1 MTCRLYWQL
10 DQANDAD
17 DLTLCVTD
25 RILSAWSIGEEP
37 TWFSRWGK
45 EEKKKLGENNK
56 KKMKTTKKRRSNRVF
71 WPLLLTPSWTRRTS
85 STTPD
90 ETLRWDSIKNL
101 SIEQPRKYIEKCI
114 RRLKMGRRPDCEMIC
129 LQRRNGWV
137 GGGDLFLCW
146 SKLLLLLGHA
156 SFVALYLSGRAW
168 THSPS
173 SP

>member
-1 MTCRLYWQL
+1 MTCRLCWQL
-10 DQANDAD
+10 DQPNDAD

-25 RILSAWSIGEEP
+25 RILSAWSIGEEG
-37 TWFSRWGK
+37 TWFSRWGR
-45 EEKKKLGENNK
+45 KKIGEP
-56 KKMKTTKKRRSNRVF
+56 KKRRSNRVF
-71 WPLLLTPSWTRRTS
+71 WPLLLTPSWARRTG

-101 SIEQPRKYIEKCI
+101 SIEQPRNYTEKCI

-129 LQRRNGWV
+129 LRRRNGWR
-137 GGGDLFLCW
+137 GDLFLCW
-146 SKLLLLLGHA
+146 SKLLLLGMLF

-173 SP
+173 SAPLKRNFVKK

>member
-1 MTCRLYWQL
+1 MECRFIIWNRTRKFNFVGKREIEMTCRLYWQL

-37 TWFSRWGK
+37 TWFSRWGT
-45 EEKKKLGENNK
+45 EEKKLGENK
-56 KKMKTTKKRRSNRVF
+56 KKKRDEDDEEETVESRVF

-101 SIEQPRKYIEKCI
+101 SIEQPKKYIEKCI

-137 GGGDLFLCW
+137 GGSL
-146 SKLLLLLGHA
+146 SLLI
-156 SFVALYLSGRAW
+156 
-168 THSPS
+168 
-173 SP
+173 